1 MADIHAESARKET
14 FGGLLHQF
22 HPDIKK
28 MARKLER
35 IEQKLV
41 RQESS
46 VQFNETYIYI
56 FGRICA

>member
-1 MADIHAESARKET
+1 MADGHAESARNET

-46 VQFNETYIYI
+46 VQFNPKYI
-56 FGRICA
+56 A